1 MSDVTKGGE
10 TRFMELQV
18 REKITGNNSPSPNEE
33 TSFLKVFL
41 IYLNIIK
48 SSLLV
53 SCAVCLLPFQQEG
66 DKTTPEEANGREMFR
81 TEDAPDK

>member
-1 MSDVTKGGE
+1 MSDVTKCGE
-10 TRFMELQV
+10 TPFMELQV
-18 REKITGNNSPSPNEE
+18 REKSTGNDSPSPNEE
-33 TSFLKVFL
+33 TSFVKVFL
-41 IYLNIIK
+41 MYSNVIK

-53 SCAVCLLPFQQEG
+53 SFAVCLLSVQQEG